1 MMGNEARKVP
11 ENVLAMGNDAAM
23 KKLLGVALAIG
34 MAVTGSLSV
43 SAQDTPP
50 TGTETPAPS
59 VDAPAPPATETAPA
73 TETPPATETTPPPAA
88 QTPPPAAAPQQAQP
102 APAATPPSDTP
113 APPAAAQ
120 APKPAPAPQPAAAS
134 EPEPVAPDETSL
146 PEVTVTQERKAVKQ
160 VAGPPVAETEV
171 QVAPG
176 PVVSTGAPP
185 ATAAAATSGGG
196 TTSRGSGVSL
206 SKVPAAVSQVTAD
219 QISADRTGQVQQV
232 LQKNVPGIILTDTA
246 GGGLR
251 PDIQFRGFDASPI
264 GGRSQA
270 IAVYQNGVRINEA
283 FGDTVNL
290 DLIPAIAI
298 SDMSIL
304 GANPLYG
311 LNAIGGAIGIT
322 MKDGFSF
329 QGGTIDAMGGSFGR
343 GQVAMEA
350 GGNSGTV
357 AAYAALELIRENG
370 FRDFSEA
377 DIERFYGDLGF
388 KGSAVEVHLSLTAAQ
403 SNAGVV
409 AASPVE
415 ILDIGWNRTFT
426 NPQDTD
432 LEVIMPTLRASV
444 QATDTLSFSGLAYY
458 RKFKSKVIDGNLS
471 EVGPCDADEEELC
484 LEGDEELDPE
494 IPFQDIRDAFGLDAA
509 FDPDDF
515 PFGSIERIGTDA
527 ESFGGS
533 VQALEKGELFS
544 RPNRFLIGAS
554 YDHGKVKYNTSSE
567 IGQIGDRFVV
577 TGSGI
582 VIPAP
587 ENPDPSDPNFET
599 PELAPRAL
607 ETQNDYVGVYFSNT
621 LDVTDAFALTVGGRY
636 NHAKIKISDKTASLT
651 QNGEGY
657 LPNLNVES
665 TYERFNP
672 MVGGTY
678 KLAKGL
684 TAYGSYSEAN
694 RAPTAAELGCAEEA
708 NPCFIESF
716 LTDDPPL
723 EQVVSRTV
731 ELGLRGEERY
741 FDGSLLTWSAGLF
754 RTLNQ
759 DDIIN
764 VASTAVAG
772 RGFFQNAGDTLRQGI
787 ELAAGYQTRQY
798 SVYGSYA
805 YVDATFQDDLILP
818 AVNTPNGTFP
828 CDPGDPDEG
837 NCQAVSDGDTLPGIP
852 QHRFKA
858 GFEYWITP
866 QWKFGSDF
874 LAVSDQVFFGD
885 EGNNNRRLSGYTR
898 VDLNT
903 SYKLSE
909 NAVMYGLIRNLFDRK
924 YGLYGT
930 FFDTDEAGEV
940 SEAAGYGDD
949 AFSDPRS
956 ISPSQPFAIYGG
968 LRITF

>member
-1 MMGNEARKVP
+1 M
-11 ENVLAMGNDAAM
+11 
-23 KKLLGVALAIG
+23 
-34 MAVTGSLSV
+34 
-43 SAQDTPP
+43 
-50 TGTETPAPS
+50 
-59 VDAPAPPATETAPA
+59 
-73 TETPPATETTPPPAA
+73 
-88 QTPPPAAAPQQAQP
+88 
-102 APAATPPSDTP
+102 
-113 APPAAAQ
+113 
-120 APKPAPAPQPAAAS
+120 
-134 EPEPVAPDETSL
+134 
-146 PEVTVTQERKAVKQ
+146 PEVTVTQERKQPVKQ
-160 VAGPPVAETEV
+160 IAGPPVADTQI

-176 PVVSTGAPP
+176 PVVGAAPAAAGAP
-185 ATAAAATSGGG
+185 TTATSGGG
-196 TTSRGSGVSL
+196 TGSGSSSGVAL
-206 SKVPAAVSQVTAD
+206 SKVPAAVSRVTAD

-298 SDMSIL
+298 NDMSIL

-350 GGNSGTV
+350 GGNSGSV

-370 FRDFSEA
+370 FRDFSKA

-432 LEVIMPTLRASV
+432 LEVVMPTLRASV

-471 EVGPCDADEEELC
+471 EVEECEDPGALGVPAGTLC
-484 LEGDEELDPE
+484 LEEEAGEEPVEDLTGALVSINDVVGDPADYAL
-494 IPFQDIRDAFGLDAA
+494 
-509 FDPDDF
+509 
-515 PFGSIERIGTDA
+515 GSIERINTDS
-527 ESFGGS
+527 EGYGGS
-533 VQALEKGELFS
+533 LQASSTADLFS
-544 RPNRFLIGAS
+544 RPNRFVIGVS
-554 YDHGKVKYNTSSE
+554 YDGAKVKYNTSSE
-567 IGQIGDRFVV
+567 LGEIGNRFVV

-582 VIPAP
+582 TVGEP
-587 ENPDPSDPNFET
+587 ED
-599 PELAPRAL
+599 LAPRQIA
-607 ETQNDYVGVYFSNT
+607 TQNDYYGVYFTNT
-621 LDVTDAFALTVGGRY
+621 LDVTDQFALTVGGRY
-636 NHAKIKISDKTASLT
+636 NHATIKLDDLT
-651 QNGEGY
+651 GLFPGLDTTNKYQ
-657 LPNLNVES
+657 
-665 TYERFNP
+665 RFNP

-678 KLAKGL
+678 KFSDMFNV
-684 TAYGSYSEAN
+684 YGSYSEAN
-694 RAPTAAELGCAEEA
+694 RAPTAAELGCAEPD
-708 NPCFIESF
+708 NPCLIESF

-723 EQVVSRTV
+723 EQVVSKTV
-731 ELGLRGEERY
+731 ELGVRGQAKSG
-741 FDGSLLTWSAGLF
+741 DGQLFTWSAGLF
-754 RTLNQ
+754 RTLNK
-759 DDIIN
+759 DDILN
-764 VASTAVAG
+764 VAAETSG
-772 RGFFQNAGDTLRQGI
+772 RGYFLNAGDTLRQGV
-787 ELAAGYQTRQY
+787 ELAAAYQNRTF

-805 YVDATFQDDLILP
+805 FVDATFEDDLILP
-818 AVNTPNGTFP
+818 AVNTPSGTFN
-828 CDPGDPDEG
+828 CDDGPGGPSDDDEPQ
-837 NCQAVSDGDTLPGIP
+837 CQLVQDGDNLAGIP
-852 QHRFKA
+852 RHRFKA
-858 GFEYWITP
+858 GFEYWLTP
-866 QWKFGSDF
+866 KWKFGTDF
-874 LAVSDQVFFGD
+874 LAATDQFFFGD
-885 EGNNNRRLSGYTR
+885 EANNNRKLSGYTR

-903 SYKLSE
+903 SYKLSD
-909 NAVMYGLIRNLFDRK
+909 NAEMYGLIRNLFDRR

-930 FFDTDEAGEV
+930 FFDTEE
-940 SEAAGYGDD
+940 SEDAFDAAGY
-949 AFSDPRS
+949 AEATDPRS

>member
-1 MMGNEARKVP
+1 M
-11 ENVLAMGNDAAM
+11 
-23 KKLLGVALAIG
+23 
-34 MAVTGSLSV
+34 
-43 SAQDTPP
+43 
-50 TGTETPAPS
+50 
-59 VDAPAPPATETAPA
+59 
-73 TETPPATETTPPPAA
+73 
-88 QTPPPAAAPQQAQP
+88 
-102 APAATPPSDTP
+102 
-113 APPAAAQ
+113 
-120 APKPAPAPQPAAAS
+120 
-134 EPEPVAPDETSL
+134 
-146 PEVTVTQERKAVKQ
+146 PEVTVQQRQPIKQ
-160 VAGPPVAETEV
+160 IAGPPVSETQV

-176 PVVSTGAPP
+176 PVVGTGAAP
-185 ATAAAATSGGG
+185 APAAGTTAPSGGG
-196 TTSRGSGVSL
+196 TSNSGGSGLAL

-219 QISADRTGQVQQV
+219 QITADGTRQVQQV

-270 IAVYQNGVRINEA
+270 LAVYQNGVRINEA

-350 GGNSGTV
+350 GGNSGSV

-370 FRDFSEA
+370 FRDFSDA

-388 KGSAVEVHLSLTAAQ
+388 KGSAVEVHLSLNAAQ
-403 SNAGVV
+403 SSAGVV

-458 RKFKSKVIDGNLS
+458 RKFKSKVIDGNLTEAEECS
-471 EVGPCDADEEELC
+471 DPGLAGLLCVEELEENALGQLEEE
-484 LEGDEELDPE
+484 EEQVFANGVAVAVPPGAL
-494 IPFQDIRDAFGLDAA
+494 
-509 FDPDDF
+509 
-515 PFGSIERIGTDA
+515 GSIERIGTEA
-527 ESFGGS
+527 EGYGGS
-533 VQALEKGELFS
+533 LQAASKAEVLG
-544 RPNRFLIGAS
+544 RPNRFIIGAS
-554 YDHGKVKYNTSSE
+554 YDGAKVRYNTSSE
-567 IGQIGDRFVV
+567 LGTIGPRFVV
-577 TGSGI
+577 TGTGI
-582 VIPAP
+582 IID
-587 ENPDPSDPNFET
+587 EPDD
-599 PELAPRAL
+599 LAPRLL
-607 ETQNDYVGVYFSNT
+607 ETKNDYYGVYFTNT
-621 LDVTDAFALTVGGRY
+621 MDVTDQFALTIGGRY
-636 NHAKIKISDKTASLT
+636 NHATIELDDLT
-651 QNGEGY
+651 DQFPGLDTTNKY
-657 LPNLNVES
+657 Q
-665 TYERFNP
+665 RFNP

-678 KLAKGL
+678 KFSDMLNL
-684 TAYGSYSEAN
+684 YGSYSEAN
-694 RAPTAAELGCAEEA
+694 RAPTAAELGCAEPE
-708 NPCFIESF
+708 NPCLIESF

-723 EQVVSRTV
+723 EQVVSKTV
-731 ELGLRGEERY
+731 EVGLRGQARSG
-741 FDGSLLTWSAGLF
+741 DGQLFTWSAGYF
-754 RTLNQ
+754 RTLNK
-759 DDIIN
+759 DDIFN
-764 VASTAVAG
+764 VAAEETG
-772 RGFFQNAGDTLRQGI
+772 RGYFLNAGDTLRQGI
-787 ELAAGYQTRQY
+787 ELAAAYQNRTF

-805 YVDATFQDDLILP
+805 FVDATFQDDLILP
-818 AVNTPNGTFP
+818 APNTPVGAFDCP
-828 CDPGDPDEG
+828 DVVPAPGLDPDDIPQ
-837 NCQAVSDGDTLPGIP
+837 CQAVSDGDTLPGIP
-852 QHRFKA
+852 RHRFKA

-866 QWKFGSDF
+866 QWKFGTDF
-874 LAVSDQVFFGD
+874 LAATDQFFFGD
-885 EGNNNRRLSGYTR
+885 EANNNRTLSGYTR

-909 NAVMYGLIRNLFDRK
+909 NAEMYGLIRNLFDRR

-930 FFDTDEAGEV
+930 FFDTEEAEDAFD
-940 SEAAGYGDD
+940 AAGY
-949 AFSDPRS
+949 AEATDPRS

>member
-1 MMGNEARKVP
+1 M
-11 ENVLAMGNDAAM
+11 
-23 KKLLGVALAIG
+23 
-34 MAVTGSLSV
+34 
-43 SAQDTPP
+43 
-50 TGTETPAPS
+50 
-59 VDAPAPPATETAPA
+59 
-73 TETPPATETTPPPAA
+73 
-88 QTPPPAAAPQQAQP
+88 
-102 APAATPPSDTP
+102 
-113 APPAAAQ
+113 
-120 APKPAPAPQPAAAS
+120 
-134 EPEPVAPDETSL
+134 
-146 PEVTVTQERKAVKQ
+146 KQ

-458 RKFKSKVIDGNLS
+458 RKFKSKVIDGNLT
-471 EVGPCDADEEELC
+471 EVEPCPPPNQAELC
-484 LEGDEELDPE
+484 LDEDGVIENVEDLNGDDVELVDVVADPL
-494 IPFQDIRDAFGLDAA
+494 G
-509 FDPDDF
+509 DF
-515 PFGSIERIGTDA
+515 ALGSIERINTDS
-527 ESFGGS
+527 EGYGGS
-533 VQALEKGELFS
+533 LQASSTADLFS
-544 RPNRFLIGAS
+544 RPNRFVIGVS
-554 YDHGKVKYNTSSE
+554 YDGAKVKYNTSSE
-567 IGQIGDRFVV
+567 LGEIGNRFVV
-577 TGSGI
+577 IGSGI
-582 VIPAP
+582 TVGEP
-587 ENPDPSDPNFET
+587 ED
-599 PELAPRAL
+599 LAPRQIA
-607 ETQNDYVGVYFSNT
+607 TQNDYYGVYFTNT
-621 LDVTDAFALTVGGRY
+621 LDVTDQFALTVGGRY
-636 NHAKIKISDKTASLT
+636 NHATIKLDDLT
-651 QNGEGY
+651 GLFPGLDTTNKYQ
-657 LPNLNVES
+657 
-665 TYERFNP
+665 RFNP
-672 MVGGTY
+672 MIGGTY
-678 KLAKGL
+678 KFNEMFNL
-684 TAYGSYSEAN
+684 YGSYSEAN
-694 RAPTAAELGCAEEA
+694 RAPTAAELGCAEPD
-708 NPCFIESF
+708 NPCLIESF

-723 EQVVSRTV
+723 EQVVSKTF
-731 ELGLRGEERY
+731 ELGVRGQSRSG
-741 FDGSLLTWSAGLF
+741 DGQLFTWSAGLF
-754 RTLNQ
+754 RTLNK
-759 DDIIN
+759 DDILN
-764 VASTAVAG
+764 VAAETSG
-772 RGFFQNAGDTLRQGI
+772 RGYFLNAGDTLRQGI
-787 ELAAGYQTRQY
+787 ELAAAYQNRSF

-805 YVDATFQDDLILP
+805 LVDATFQDDLQLP
-818 AVNTPNGTFP
+818 APNTPEDTTVVCAGA
-828 CDPGDPDEG
+828 DPLDPDSPR
-837 NCQAVSDGDTLPGIP
+837 CQNVSDGDSLAGIP
-852 QHRFKA
+852 RHRFKA
-858 GFEYWITP
+858 GFEYWLTP
-866 QWKFGSDF
+866 KWKFGTDF
-874 LAVSDQVFFGD
+874 LAATEQFFFGD
-885 EGNNNRRLSGYTR
+885 EANNNRKLSGYTR

-909 NAVMYGLIRNLFDRK
+909 NAEMYGLIRNLFDRR

-930 FFDTDEAGEV
+930 FFDTEEAEEAF
-940 SEAAGYGDD
+940 EAAGYNDPT
-949 AFSDPRS
+949 DPRS